1 MDNTRNATL
10 AAAILYL
17 AADNAEGRIVIISR
31 EPGFRRAGIA
41 HPARAEYPLGRFTA
55 AELEQLLSEPTLAV
69 EVIGVPPEAL
79 LRSAGAGITFA
90 HPLTGADREAIQRA
104 ESAGRAMAVGSPDAG
119 IEAQAARD
127 LAEQQRRSGSHV
139 HSLASPEQVAVTEG
153 MIEGAAETLDA
164 GKALPPAVPPDDAP
178 PETTVED
185 AVTGRPA
192 RRARPAG

>member
-1 MDNTRNATL
+1 MDTTRNATL

-41 HPARAEYPLGRFTA
+41 HPARAEYPLGFFTA

-104 ESAGRAMAVGSPDAG
+104 ESAGRAIATAAPDAG

-139 HSLASPEQVAVTEG
+139 HSLASPEQAAVTEG
-153 MIEGAAETLDA
+153 MIEGAAETIDA
-164 GKALPPAVPPDDAP
+164 GKALPPAVPPAP
-178 PETTVED
+178 QTPAEDTV
-185 AVTGRPA
+185 AGRSA